1 MVPEGFDSPP
11 PSKRKGTDMYQ
22 KYGETM
28 TISVNDW
35 MLAGLSYS
43 QFNHDNK
50 DGQLTIAKRG
60 INGNT
65 LIDVKSIKRP
75 DRRAAIEARFGKIDE
90 EEKKQSF
97 MDVTI
102 DEDARVFFR
111 DHTYTDS
118 QGKPQHIH
126 EETQAQYVNEAS
138 ILNMFRRVYQRQ
150 VMARAANGKRKP
162 KKEFFKECADKA
174 KALQATMPNHLPTEA
189 RSMERKYDRY
199 IAEGY
204 QSLIN
209 GLYGKTNSEK
219 LTEEAKFWLIARFA
233 SPIEK
238 LTTQQLLVEY
248 NNEVPRRNENIA
260 DDNLKW
266 KPLKS
271 EQTIYAF
278 LNRPEIKPL
287 WFGMRHGELKA
298 KEKYT
303 RQHKTLLPTR
313 RDSIWYGDGTKLNYY
328 YRNDKGEIA
337 TCNVYEVMDV
347 YSEVLLGYHIS
358 DSEDFEAQYFA
369 YRMAMQKA
377 GHKPNEI
384 RYDNQGGHKKLA
396 SGEFFSK
403 LAHLNIPTT
412 PYNGK
417 SKTIESAFGRFQ
429 AQFLHKDWFF
439 TGQNITAKKLE
450 SRENYEFIMANK
462 ANLPTL
468 DEIKKRYAQRREEW
482 NNAEHF
488 DTGIPRIRMYEE
500 SVNNATTKVGVLEMI
515 DMFGVI
521 DGTANTYTAS
531 GITKTIKKRD
541 YRWEVLTS
549 DGMPDL
555 DFMRD
560 NVDRKFYIGYD
571 LNDMSIVALYTK
583 DAKGYRFVTYA
594 QKYIEIHRAKDEQ
607 TEFDHQFIK
616 AMDTA
621 NKRMRVSMVDS
632 IEGIMERN
640 GLHPA
645 QHGLKMPKPRGINM
659 KSEDIGRHTKRIS
672 NLVTADM
679 EDRYDRF

>member
-1 MVPEGFDSPP
+1 
-11 PSKRKGTDMYQ
+11 MYQ

-35 MLAGLSYS
+35 MAAGLTER
-43 QFNHDNK
+43 QFHYDSKN
-50 DGQLTIAKRG
+50 QLLTIARRA

-102 DEDARVFFR
+102 DEDARAFFR
-111 DHTYTDS
+111 DHTYTDDS
-118 QGKPQHIH
+118 GKERHLPDEAQS
-126 EETQAQYVNEAS
+126 QYVNEAS

-150 VMARAANGKRKP
+150 MMARAANGHRKT
-162 KKEFFKECADKA
+162 KKDFYAECVTQA
-174 KALQATMPNHLPTEA
+174 KALNDAFPNKLPSNS
-189 RSMERKYDRY
+189 RSMERKCDEY
-199 IAEGY
+199 AEKGY
-204 QSLIN
+204 QCLVT
-209 GLYGKTNSEK
+209 GLYGKNNRGK
-219 LTEEAKFWLIARFA
+219 LTEDAKYWLIARYA
-233 SPIEK
+233 TPIER
-238 LTTQQLLVEY
+238 LTIQQLFVEY
-248 NNEVPRRNENIA
+248 NNEAERHEE
-260 DDNLKW
+260 W
-266 KPLKS
+266 KKLDS

-287 WFGMRHGELKA
+287 WWGMRHGELKA

-303 RQHKTLLPTR
+303 RQHKTLLPKR

-328 YRNDKGEIA
+328 YRTADGDIA

-347 YSEVLLGYHIS
+347 YSECFLGYFIS
-358 DSEDFEAQYFA
+358 DSEDFEAQWHAF
-369 YRMAMQKA
+369 RMAMQTA

-396 SGEFFSK
+396 SGEFFGK
-403 LAHLNIPTT
+403 LAHLNIPTA

-429 AQFLHKDWFF
+429 AQYLHKDWYF
-439 TGQNITAKKLE
+439 TGQNITAKKDE

-500 SVNNATTKVGVLEMI
+500 SVNNSTAKVGVLDMI

-521 DGTANTYTAS
+521 DATPNTYTAS
-531 GITKTIKKRD
+531 GITKTVKRQE

-549 DGMPDL
+549 DGLPDL
-555 DFMRD
+555 DFMRN
-560 NVDRKFYIGYD
+560 NVDRKFHIGYD
-571 LNDMSIVALYTK
+571 LSDMSIVALYTK
-583 DAKGYRFVTYA
+583 DAKGYRFAAYA

-607 TEFDHQFIK
+607 NEFDHQFIK

-621 NKRMRVSMVDS
+621 NKNLRMDMADE
-632 IEGIMERN
+632 IEEIMERH
-640 GLHPA
+640 GVHPA
-645 QHGLKMPKPRGINM
+645 QHGLNMPKLKGINL
-659 KSEDIGRHTKRIS
+659 KHEDVGRRTKRIS
-672 NLVTADM
+672 NLVMADL
-679 EDRYDRF
+679 EDRY

>member
-1 MVPEGFDSPP
+1 
-11 PSKRKGTDMYQ
+11 MYQ

-35 MLAGLSYS
+35 MAAGLTER
-43 QFNHDNK
+43 QFHYDSKNR
-50 DGQLTIAKRG
+50 LLMIARRA

-65 LIDVKSIKRP
+65 LIDVKSIRRP
-75 DRRAAIEARFGKIDE
+75 DRRAAIEAKFGKIDE
-90 EEKKQSF
+90 EEKKLSL

-102 DEDARVFFR
+102 DEGARVFFR
-111 DHTYTDS
+111 DYTYTDAA
-118 QGKPQHIH
+118 GKTLHLP
-126 EETQAQYVNEAS
+126 EDTQTQYVNEAS

-174 KALQATMPNHLPTEA
+174 KALKATIPNHLPTEA

-199 IAEGY
+199 MAEGY
-204 QSLIN
+204 QCLVS
-209 GLYGKTNSEK
+209 GLYGKNNSAK

-233 SPIEK
+233 TPIEK
-238 LTTQQLLVEY
+238 LTIQQLFVEY
-248 NNEVPRRNENIA
+248 NNEVERHE
-260 DDNLKW
+260 DW
-266 KPLKS
+266 KRIES
-271 EQTIYAF
+271 EQTIYTF

-287 WFGMRHGELKA
+287 WFGMRNGELKS

-328 YRNDKGEIA
+328 YRTADGNIA

-377 GHKPNEI
+377 GHKPCEI

-396 SGEFFSK
+396 SGDFFSK
-403 LAHLNIPTT
+403 LSKLNIPTM

-429 AQFLHKDWFF
+429 AQYLHKDWFF

-488 DTGIPRIRMYEE
+488 DTSIPRIKMYEK
-500 SVNNATTKVGVLEMI
+500 SVNNTTTKVGVLEMI

-521 DGTANTYTAS
+521 DSTANTYTAS

-549 DGMPDL
+549 DGLPDL
-555 DFMRD
+555 DFLRN
-560 NVDRKFYIGYD
+560 NVDRKFHIGYD
-571 LNDMSIVALYTK
+571 LNDMSMVALYTK

-607 TEFDHQFIK
+607 TEFDHRFIK
-616 AMDTA
+616 AMDVA
-621 NKRMRVSMVDS
+621 NKRLRIDMVDT
-632 IEGIMERN
+632 IEEIMERN

-645 QHGLKMPKPRGINM
+645 QHGLNMPKIKGVNM
-659 KSEDIGRHTKRIS
+659 KSDDIGRHTKRIS

>member
-1 MVPEGFDSPP
+1 
-11 PSKRKGTDMYQ
+11 MYQ
-22 KYGETM
+22 KYGEIM

-35 MLAGLSYS
+35 LAAGLTLN
-43 QFNHDNK
+43 QFRNDSKRDN
-50 DGQLTIAKRG
+50 QLKIVCRG

-65 LIDVKSIKRP
+65 LIDVKSIKRA
-75 DRRAAIEARFGKIDE
+75 DRRAAIEAKFGKIDE
-90 EEKKQSF
+90 EEKQQSF
-97 MDVTI
+97 MDVAI
-102 DEDARVFFR
+102 DNQAREFFR
-111 DHTYTDS
+111 NYTYNDVS
-118 QGKPQHIH
+118 GKTLHLP
-126 EETQAQYVNEAS
+126 EDTQTQYVNEAS

-150 VMARAANGKRKP
+150 VTARAANGKRKT
-162 KKEFFKECADKA
+162 KKEFYKECCDRA
-174 KALQATMPNHLPTEA
+174 KELHPTTPHSLPSEA
-189 RSMERKYDRY
+189 RSMERKIDRY
-199 IAEGY
+199 AADGY
-204 QSLIN
+204 KSLIN
-209 GLYGKTNSEK
+209 QMYGKTNSAK
-219 LTEEAKFWLIARFA
+219 LTEEAKFWLIARYA
-233 SPIEK
+233 TPIEK
-238 LTTQQLLVEY
+238 LTMQQLFVEY
-248 NNEVPRRNENIA
+248 NNEVEKRNATIIDEA
-260 DDNLKW
+260 LKW
-266 KPLKS
+266 KSIES
-271 EQTIYAF
+271 EQTIYTF

-287 WFGMRHGELKA
+287 WFGMRNGELKS

-328 YRNDKGEIA
+328 YRTADGNIA

-358 DSEDFEAQYFA
+358 NSEDFEAQYFA

-377 GHKPNEI
+377 GHKPSEI

-403 LAHLNIPTT
+403 LSKLNIPTM

-488 DTGIPRIRMYEE
+488 DTGIPRIKMYEE
-500 SVNNATTKVGVLEMI
+500 SINNTTTKVGVLEMI

-549 DGMPDL
+549 DGLPDL
-555 DFMRD
+555 DFLRD
-560 NVDRKFYIGYD
+560 NVDRKFHIGYD
-571 LNDMSIVALYTK
+571 LNDMSMVALYTK

-607 TEFDHQFIK
+607 TEFDHRFIK
-616 AMDTA
+616 AMEVA
-621 NKRMRVSMVDS
+621 NKRLRMDMVDT
-632 IEGIMERN
+632 IEEIMERN

-645 QHGLKMPKPRGINM
+645 QHGLNMPKPKGINL
-659 KSEDIGRHTKRIS
+659 KLEDMGRKIKRIS
-672 NLVTADM
+672 QLMTSDV
-679 EDRYDRF
+679 EDRY

>member
-1 MVPEGFDSPP
+1 
-11 PSKRKGTDMYQ
+11 MYQ

-35 MLAGLSYS
+35 LASGLTLN
-43 QFNHDNK
+43 QFRNDSKRDN
-50 DGQLTIAKRG
+50 QLKIVSRG

-102 DEDARVFFR
+102 DEEARVFFR
-111 DHTYTDS
+111 DHTYTDKN
-118 QGKPQHIH
+118 GKERHLPDEAQS
-126 EETQAQYVNEAS
+126 QYVNEAS

-174 KALQATMPNHLPTEA
+174 KALRTITPNNLPEEA
-189 RSMERKYDRY
+189 RSMERKYERY

-403 LAHLNIPTT
+403 LAHLNIPTM

-439 TGQNITAKKLE
+439 TGQNITTKKLE

-560 NVDRKFYIGYD
+560 NVDRKFHIGYD

-645 QHGLKMPKPRGINM
+645 QHGLKMPKIKGVNI
-659 KSEDIGRHTKRIS
+659 KSEDIGKHTKRIS

-679 EDRYDRF
+679 DRWDRF

>member
-1 MVPEGFDSPP
+1 
-11 PSKRKGTDMYQ
+11 MYQ
-22 KYGETM
+22 KYGEKM

-35 MLAGLSYS
+35 MAAGLTER
-43 QFNHDNK
+43 QFHYDSKN
-50 DGQLTIAKRG
+50 QLLTIARRA

-111 DHTYTDS
+111 DHTYTDNS
-118 QGKPQHIH
+118 GKERHLPDEAQS
-126 EETQAQYVNEAS
+126 QYVNEAS

-174 KALQATMPNHLPTEA
+174 KALRTITPNNLPEEA

-287 WFGMRHGELKA
+287 WFGMRHGELKS

-560 NVDRKFYIGYD
+560 NVDRKFHIGYD

-621 NKRMRVSMVDS
+621 NKRMRVSMVES

-645 QHGLKMPKPRGINM
+645 QHGLKMPKPRGINIVR
-659 KSEDIGRHTKRIS
+659 EDVGRMTKRVS
-672 NLVTADM
+672 QLVSTDVA
-679 EDRYDRF
+679 DRY

>member
-1 MVPEGFDSPP
+1 
-11 PSKRKGTDMYQ
+11 MYQ
-22 KYGETM
+22 KYGEILA
-28 TISVNDW
+28 ISVNDW
-35 MLAGLSYS
+35 MAAGLTYK
-43 QFNHDNK
+43 QFNHDSSSK
-50 DGQLTIAKRG
+50 LLTIAYRG

-75 DRRAAIEARFGKIDE
+75 DRRAAIEAKFGKIDV

-97 MDVTI
+97 MDVKI

-111 DHTYTDS
+111 DHTYTDDS
-118 QGKPQHIH
+118 GKERHLPDEAQS
-126 EETQAQYVNEAS
+126 QYVNEAS

-150 VMARAANGKRKP
+150 MMARAANGHRKT
-162 KKEFFKECADKA
+162 KKDFYAECVTQA
-174 KALQATMPNHLPTEA
+174 KALNDAFPNKLPSNS
-189 RSMERKYDRY
+189 RSMERKCDEY
-199 IAEGY
+199 AEKGY
-204 QSLIN
+204 QCLVT
-209 GLYGKTNSEK
+209 GLYGKNNHGK
-219 LTEEAKFWLIARFA
+219 LTEDAKYWLIARYA
-233 SPIEK
+233 TPIER
-238 LTTQQLLVEY
+238 LTIQQLFVEY
-248 NNEVPRRNENIA
+248 NNEAERHEE
-260 DDNLKW
+260 W
-266 KPLKS
+266 KKLDS

-287 WFGMRHGELKA
+287 WWGMRHGELKA

-303 RQHKTLLPTR
+303 RQHKTLLPKR

-328 YRNDKGEIA
+328 YRTADGDIA

-347 YSEVLLGYHIS
+347 YSECFLGYFIS
-358 DSEDFEAQYFA
+358 DSEDFEAQWHAF
-369 YRMAMQKA
+369 RMAMQTA

-396 SGEFFSK
+396 SGEFFGK
-403 LAHLNIPTT
+403 LAHLNIPTA

-429 AQFLHKDWFF
+429 AQYLHKDWYF
-439 TGQNITAKKLE
+439 TGQNITAKKDE

-500 SVNNATTKVGVLEMI
+500 SVNNSTAKVGVLDMI

-521 DGTANTYTAS
+521 DATPNTYTAS
-531 GITKTIKKRD
+531 GITKTVKRQE

-549 DGMPDL
+549 DGLPDF
-555 DFMRD
+555 DFLRN
-560 NVDRKFYIGYD
+560 NVDRKFHIGYD
-571 LNDMSIVALYTK
+571 LNDMSMVALYTK

-607 TEFDHQFIK
+607 TEFDHWFIK
-616 AMDTA
+616 AMEVS
-621 NKRMRVSMVDS
+621 NKHLRLDMADR
-632 IEGIMERN
+632 IEGIMEQH

-645 QHGLKMPKPRGINM
+645 QHGLNMPKPKGINL
-659 KSEDIGRHTKRIS
+659 KLEDMGRKIKRIS
-672 NLVTADM
+672 QLITSDV
-679 EDRYDRF
+679 EDRY

>member
-1 MVPEGFDSPP
+1 
-11 PSKRKGTDMYQ
+11 MYQ

-35 MLAGLSYS
+35 LAAGLTLN
-43 QFNHDNK
+43 QFRNDSKRDN
-50 DGQLTIAKRG
+50 QLKIVSRG

-75 DRRAAIEARFGKIDE
+75 DRRAAIEAKFGKIDV

-97 MDVTI
+97 MDVKI

-111 DHTYTDS
+111 DHTYTDDS
-118 QGKPQHIH
+118 GKERHLPDEAQS
-126 EETQAQYVNEAS
+126 QYVNEAS

-150 VMARAANGKRKP
+150 MMARAANGHRKT
-162 KKEFFKECADKA
+162 KKDFYAECVTQA
-174 KALQATMPNHLPTEA
+174 KALNDAFPNKLPSNS
-189 RSMERKYDRY
+189 RSMERKCDEY
-199 IAEGY
+199 AEKGY
-204 QSLIN
+204 QCLVT
-209 GLYGKTNSEK
+209 GLYGKNNRGK
-219 LTEEAKFWLIARFA
+219 LTEDAKYWLIARYA
-233 SPIEK
+233 TPIER
-238 LTTQQLLVEY
+238 LTIQQLFVEY
-248 NNEVPRRNENIA
+248 NNEAERHEE
-260 DDNLKW
+260 W
-266 KPLKS
+266 KKLDS

-287 WFGMRHGELKA
+287 WWGMRHGELKA

-303 RQHKTLLPTR
+303 RQHKTLLPKR

-328 YRNDKGEIA
+328 YRTADGDIA

-347 YSEVLLGYHIS
+347 YSECFLGYFIS
-358 DSEDFEAQYFA
+358 DSEDFEAQWHAF
-369 YRMAMQKA
+369 RMAMQTA

-396 SGEFFSK
+396 SGEFFGK
-403 LAHLNIPTT
+403 LAHLNIPTA

-429 AQFLHKDWFF
+429 AQYLHKDWYF
-439 TGQNITAKKLE
+439 TGQNITAKKDE

-500 SVNNATTKVGVLEMI
+500 SVNNSTAKVGVLDMI

-521 DGTANTYTAS
+521 DATPNTYTAS
-531 GITKTIKKRD
+531 GITKTVKRQE

-549 DGMPDL
+549 DGLPDL
-555 DFMRD
+555 DFMRN
-560 NVDRKFYIGYD
+560 NVDRKFHIGYD
-571 LNDMSIVALYTK
+571 LSDMSIVALYTK
-583 DAKGYRFVTYA
+583 DAKGYRFAAYA

-607 TEFDHQFIK
+607 NEFDHQFIK

-621 NKRMRVSMVDS
+621 NKNLRMDMADE
-632 IEGIMERN
+632 IEEIMERH
-640 GLHPA
+640 GVHPA
-645 QHGLKMPKPRGINM
+645 QHGLNMPKLKGINL
-659 KSEDIGRHTKRIS
+659 KHEDVGRRTKRIS
-672 NLVTADM
+672 NLVMADL
-679 EDRYDRF
+679 EDRY

>member
-1 MVPEGFDSPP
+1 
-11 PSKRKGTDMYQ
+11 
-22 KYGETM
+22 M

-35 MLAGLSYS
+35 LAAGLTLN
-43 QFNHDNK
+43 QFRNDSKRDN
-50 DGQLTIAKRG
+50 QLKIVSRG

-75 DRRAAIEARFGKIDE
+75 DRRAAIEAKFGKIDV

-97 MDVTI
+97 MDVKI

-111 DHTYTDS
+111 DHTYTDDS
-118 QGKPQHIH
+118 GKERHLPDEAQS
-126 EETQAQYVNEAS
+126 QYVNEAS

-150 VMARAANGKRKP
+150 MMARAANGHRKT
-162 KKEFFKECADKA
+162 KKDFYAECVTQA
-174 KALQATMPNHLPTEA
+174 KALNDAFPNKLPSNS
-189 RSMERKYDRY
+189 RSMERKCDEY
-199 IAEGY
+199 AEKGY
-204 QSLIN
+204 QCLVT
-209 GLYGKTNSEK
+209 GLYGKNNRGK
-219 LTEEAKFWLIARFA
+219 LTEDAKYWLIARYA
-233 SPIEK
+233 TPIER
-238 LTTQQLLVEY
+238 LTIQQLFVEY
-248 NNEVPRRNENIA
+248 NNEAERHEE
-260 DDNLKW
+260 W
-266 KPLKS
+266 KKLDS

-287 WFGMRHGELKA
+287 WWGMRHGELKA

-303 RQHKTLLPTR
+303 RQHKTLLPKR

-328 YRNDKGEIA
+328 YRTADGDIA

-347 YSEVLLGYHIS
+347 YSECFLGYFIS
-358 DSEDFEAQYFA
+358 DSEDFEAQWHAF
-369 YRMAMQKA
+369 RMAMQTA

-396 SGEFFSK
+396 SGEFFGK
-403 LAHLNIPTT
+403 LAHLNIPTA

-429 AQFLHKDWFF
+429 AQYLHKDWYF
-439 TGQNITAKKLE
+439 TGQNITAKKDE

-500 SVNNATTKVGVLEMI
+500 SVNNSTAKVGVLDMI

-521 DGTANTYTAS
+521 DATPNTYTAS
-531 GITKTIKKRD
+531 GITKTVKRQE

-549 DGMPDL
+549 DGLPDL
-555 DFMRD
+555 DFMRN
-560 NVDRKFYIGYD
+560 NVDRKFHIGYD
-571 LNDMSIVALYTK
+571 LSDMSIVALYTK
-583 DAKGYRFVTYA
+583 DAKGYRFAAYA

-607 TEFDHQFIK
+607 NEFDHQFIK

-621 NKRMRVSMVDS
+621 NKNLRMDMADE
-632 IEGIMERN
+632 IEEIMERH
-640 GLHPA
+640 GVHPA
-645 QHGLKMPKPRGINM
+645 QHGLNMPKLKGINL
-659 KSEDIGRHTKRIS
+659 KHEDVGRRTKRIS
-672 NLVTADM
+672 NLVMADL
-679 EDRYDRF
+679 EDRY

>member
-1 MVPEGFDSPP
+1 
-11 PSKRKGTDMYQ
+11 MYQ

-35 MLAGLSYS
+35 MAAGLTER
-43 QFNHDNK
+43 QFHYDSKNR
-50 DGQLTIAKRG
+50 LLMIARRA

-65 LIDVKSIKRP
+65 LIDVKSIRRP
-75 DRRAAIEARFGKIDE
+75 DRRAAIEAKFGKIDE
-90 EEKKQSF
+90 EEKKLSL

-102 DEDARVFFR
+102 DEGARVFFR
-111 DHTYTDS
+111 DYTYNDAA
-118 QGKPQHIH
+118 GKTLHLP
-126 EETQAQYVNEAS
+126 EDTQTQYVNEAS

-174 KALQATMPNHLPTEA
+174 KALKATIPNHLPTEA

-199 IAEGY
+199 MAEGY
-204 QSLIN
+204 QCLVS
-209 GLYGKTNSEK
+209 GLYGKNNSAK

-233 SPIEK
+233 TPIEK
-238 LTTQQLLVEY
+238 LTIQQLFVEY
-248 NNEVPRRNENIA
+248 NNEVERHE
-260 DDNLKW
+260 DW
-266 KPLKS
+266 KRIES

-287 WFGMRHGELKA
+287 WFGMRNGELKS

-328 YRNDKGEIA
+328 YRTADGNIA

-396 SGEFFSK
+396 SGELFSK
-403 LAHLNIPTT
+403 LAHLNIPTM

-488 DTGIPRIRMYEE
+488 DTGIPRIKMYEE
-500 SVNNATTKVGVLEMI
+500 SVNNTTTKVGVLEMI

-521 DGTANTYTAS
+521 DATPNTYTAS

-549 DGMPDL
+549 DGLPDL
-555 DFMRD
+555 DFLRN
-560 NVDRKFYIGYD
+560 NVDRKFHIGYD
-571 LNDMSIVALYTK
+571 LNDMSMVALYTK

-607 TEFDHQFIK
+607 TEFDHRFIK
-616 AMDTA
+616 AMDVA
-621 NKRMRVSMVDS
+621 NKRLRMDMVDT
-632 IEGIMERN
+632 IEEIMERN

-645 QHGLKMPKPRGINM
+645 QHGLNMPKIKGVNM
-659 KSEDIGRHTKRIS
+659 KSEDMGRHTKRIS

>member
-1 MVPEGFDSPP
+1 MA
-11 PSKRKGTDMYQ
+11 
-22 KYGETM
+22 
-28 TISVNDW
+28 
-35 MLAGLSYS
+35 AGLTYK
-43 QFNHDNK
+43 QFNHDSSDK
-50 DGQLTIAKRG
+50 LLSIVSRG

-102 DEDARVFFR
+102 DEDARLFFR
-111 DHTYTDS
+111 DYTYTDDS
-118 QGKPQHIH
+118 GKERHLPDEAQS
-126 EETQAQYVNEAS
+126 QYVNEAS

-150 VMARAANGKRKP
+150 MMARAANGHRKT
-162 KKEFFKECADKA
+162 KKDFYAECVTQA
-174 KALQATMPNHLPTEA
+174 KALNDAFPNKLPSNS
-189 RSMERKYDRY
+189 RSMERKCDEY
-199 IAEGY
+199 AEKGY
-204 QSLIN
+204 QCLVT
-209 GLYGKTNSEK
+209 GLYGKANRGK
-219 LTEEAKFWLIARFA
+219 LTEDAKYWLIARYA
-233 SPIEK
+233 TPIER
-238 LTTQQLLVEY
+238 LTMQQLFVEY
-248 NNEVPRRNENIA
+248 NNEAERHEE
-260 DDNLKW
+260 W
-266 KPLKS
+266 KKLES

-287 WFGMRHGELKA
+287 WWGMRYGELKA

-303 RQHKTLLPTR
+303 RQHKTLLPKR

-328 YRNDKGEIA
+328 YRTEDGNIA

-347 YSEVLLGYHIS
+347 YSECFLGYFIS
-358 DSEDFEAQYFA
+358 DSEDFEAQWHAF
-369 YRMAMQKA
+369 RMAMQTA

-403 LAHLNIPTT
+403 LAHLNIPTM

-429 AQFLHKDWFF
+429 AQFLHKDWYF
-439 TGQNITAKKLE
+439 TGQNITATKEE

-500 SVNNATTKVGVLEMI
+500 SVNNSTAKVGVLDMI

-521 DGTANTYTAS
+521 DATPNTYTAS
-531 GITKTIKKRD
+531 GITKTVKRQD

-549 DGMPDL
+549 DGLPDL
-555 DFMRD
+555 DFMRN
-560 NVDRKFYIGYD
+560 NVDRKFHVGYD
-571 LNDMSIVALYTK
+571 LSDMSIVALYTK

-621 NKRMRVSMVDS
+621 NKNLRMDMADE
-632 IEGIMERN
+632 IEGIMERH
-640 GLHPA
+640 GVHPA
-645 QHGLKMPKPRGINM
+645 QHGLNLPRLKGINL
-659 KSEDIGRHTKRIS
+659 KHEDIGRRTKRIS
-672 NLVTADM
+672 NLVTADL
-679 EDRYDRF
+679 EDRY